1 MNKPIKYYH
10 NSIVYVKTL
19 RNNDFSCNCCDLNIN
34 GFVYLILMMLMWCVE
49 WIIFIKKILHKQE
62 KKNLLKN

>member
-34 GFVYLILMMLMWCVE
+34 GFVYLILMMLM
-49 WIIFIKKILHKQE
+49 
-62 KKNLLKN
+62 